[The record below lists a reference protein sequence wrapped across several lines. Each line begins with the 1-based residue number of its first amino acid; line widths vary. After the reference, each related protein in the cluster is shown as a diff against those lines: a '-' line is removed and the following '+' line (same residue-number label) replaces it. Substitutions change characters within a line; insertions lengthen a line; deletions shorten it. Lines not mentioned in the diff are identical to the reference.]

1 MVFDYGPAML
11 SLLLLR
17 MLERQAWRMR
27 FITGRG
33 MEIAYVSLAS
43 DFGREDLVEVVQGNY
58 R

>member
-1 MVFDYGPAML
+1 ML